1 MFKGHADQKDLAAL
15 VETTDKH
22 SNRLNCRR
30 NVCSEL
36 SGNTRPQRRLGL
48 VTHGNQIRAQLS
60 LFTQHRRNESRSLI
74 GRYVSI
80 KRSLFQIIS
89 TQYGGHFADK
99 RLMAAEQNSSV
110 NEFMIR
116 GPVHKTAA

>member
-30 NVCSEL
+30 NVCFEL

-48 VTHGNQIRAQLS
+48 VTHGNQSEPSSHYLP
-60 LFTQHRRNESRSLI
+60 
-74 GRYVSI
+74 
-80 KRSLFQIIS
+80 S
-89 TQYGGHFADK
+89 TGGMKAD
-99 RLMAAEQNSSV
+99 L
-110 NEFMIR
+110 
-116 GPVHKTAA
+116 